1 MGFICL
7 ITAKSLTTFFR
18 TQVLKRKK
26 ELKFNKICK
35 SKVIQIK
42 KYIPSKTTGLSKL
55 NFQNRTSLKS
65 KTVAAQNSRIDYL
78 WDCAVFFWQYD
89 RPNWLNYMTN
99 ISRDTYS
106 GKCTITFLQIF
117 DLSPTDPIFIYTTLE
132 FAINQAKSLNI
143 SKLVLTFVQTLW
155 LKVKEIWN
163 CKSINTVL
171 ILQSFHLMMSLM
183 FSSISSLMK
192 RSGLSDALSTC
203 NGVYAIE
210 NMMSG
215 KAITQTDEWVTGHFE
230 YKLTSEQTSLFK
242 GEYIRKP
249 AKLLLRNYILK
260 KLKEI

>member
-1 MGFICL
+1 MKKHFLNDNVDHNILTLSEKGSLHVMGFICL

-42 KYIPSKTTGLSKL
+42 KYIQSKTTGLSKL

-143 SKLVLTFVQTLW
+143 SKLVLTFVQTL
-155 LKVKEIWN
+155 
-163 CKSINTVL
+163 
-171 ILQSFHLMMSLM
+171 
-183 FSSISSLMK
+183 
-192 RSGLSDALSTC
+192 
-203 NGVYAIE
+203 
-210 NMMSG
+210 
-215 KAITQTDEWVTGHFE
+215 
-230 YKLTSEQTSLFK
+230 
-242 GEYIRKP
+242 
-249 AKLLLRNYILK
+249 
-260 KLKEI
+260 